1 MDILY
6 LGKAGLYDKKWCL
19 HLVFTPL
26 KMNHSVIL
34 IELSKKNTV
43 RVAASKDFNQNLQCN

>member
-6 LGKAGLYDKKWCL
+6 LGKTGLYDKKWCL